1 MTQATRHPAHA
12 TLDAWRASG
21 AHRLDPLRFD
31 LLEALARRAVQ
42 HSGDAR
48 RVLDDRVSALLS
60 EYAARVERAEAD
72 ADADATSAVVQ
83 PCAAPDVPDAPV
95 VADAADAA
103 NEPDHATL
111 AALIARL
118 GQHHARADAPH
129 AGAYPELPALD
140 HFREVWSKVRTEKQL
155 RQSLAPVPG
164 NAGPLN
170 SSSLVHRAL
179 SLMRELSPG
188 YLKQFL
194 SYVDTLSWLEQMN
207 GGAPAEK
214 EAPRA
219 AAASKS
225 TRRKAR

>member
-1 MTQATRHPAHA
+1 MTHAAAPHPARA

-21 AHRLDPLRFD
+21 ADRLDPLRFH
-31 LLEALARRAVQ
+31 LLDALARRALQ
-42 HSGDAR
+42 HSGAAR
-48 RVLDDRVSALLS
+48 RVLDERLSGLLD
-60 EYAARVERAEAD
+60 EYAAEVERAAASEAHDAPGAIPDEAD
-72 ADADATSAVVQ
+72 R
-83 PCAAPDVPDAPV
+83 
-95 VADAADAA
+95 
-103 NEPDHATL
+103 ATL
-111 AALIARL
+111 AALVERL
-118 GQHHARADAPH
+118 GEHHCGADAPH

-140 HFREVWSKVRTEKQL
+140 YFRDVWAKVRTEKQL
-155 RQSLAPVPG
+155 RQSLAPVAG

-179 SLMRELSPG
+179 SLMSELSPG

-219 AAASKS
+219 AAAGKG